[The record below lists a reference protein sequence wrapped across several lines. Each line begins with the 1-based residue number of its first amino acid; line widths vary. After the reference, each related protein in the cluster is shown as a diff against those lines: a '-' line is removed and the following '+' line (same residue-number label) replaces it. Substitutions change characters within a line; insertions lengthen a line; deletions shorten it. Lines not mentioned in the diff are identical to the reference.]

1 MKLSERLDRL
11 AGLTVESPAPHLTG
25 DMKFYVYDTET
36 REAMTEA
43 AELARRVE
51 GAAGVYVNR
60 TYDCNAGE
68 DRGEV
73 LDTVP
78 VSLAGQRVRLVPE
91 DGLGG
96 GRG

>member
-1 MKLSERLDRL
+1 MADKLSERLEAHAD
-11 AGLTVESPAPHLTG
+11 AHASVSP
-25 DMKFYVYDTET
+25 YDEEQAQWE
-36 REAMTEA
+36 RDLREA

-51 GAAGVYVNR
+51 GAAVVYVNR

-91 DGLGG
+91 DGQGG
-96 GRG
+96 G